1 LFIGLDA
8 NAAALR
14 ERSGRAARA
23 RQPNVLYI
31 RAAIEDLPPELTGVA
46 DRITVVLP
54 WGSLLTAVVHPAS
67 PLLGCVRGLAQPG
80 ARLTVVLALDPQR
93 DRAELLRLDLP
104 TLDAAFLEGP
114 LAGAWAAV
122 GFRVTSVRPLTP
134 AQLAEWPSTW
144 ARRLAHGQERSAFR
158 IDARAF

>member
-1 LFIGLDA
+1 MDA

-23 RQPNVLYI
+23 RQGNVLYV
-31 RAAIEDLPPELTGVA
+31 RAAIENPPPELTGVA
-46 DRITVVLP
+46 DRITVILP
-54 WGSLLTAVVHPAS
+54 WGSLLTAVAHPAS
-67 PLLGCVRGLAQPG
+67 PLLRCVHGLAQPG

-93 DRAELLRLDLP
+93 DRTELRRLELP

-114 LAGAWAAV
+114 LARAYAAA
-122 GFRVTSVRPLTP
+122 GFGVTSVRPLTP
-134 AQLAEWPSTW
+134 AQLAAWPSTW

-158 IDARAF
+158 IDARRAF

>member
-1 LFIGLDA
+1 MDA

-23 RQPNVLYI
+23 RQRNVLYV
-31 RAAIEDLPPELTGVA
+31 RAALEDLPPELAGVA

-54 WGSLLTAVVHPAS
+54 WGSLLTAVARPAS
-67 PLLGCVRGLAQPG
+67 PLLGCVHGLAQPG

-104 TLDAAFLEGP
+104 PLDAAFLGGP
-114 LAGAWAAV
+114 LARAYAAA
-122 GFRVTSVRPLTP
+122 GFGVTSVRPLTP
-134 AQLAEWPSTW
+134 AQLAKWPSTW
-144 ARRLAHGQERSAFR
+144 ARRLAHGQTRSASQ
-158 IDARAF
+158 IDARAL